1 MKKKQLSNLKAV
13 FFVFIFDIFVSF
25 LYIFSKLTFKM
36 LKIKEFQ
43 DDEYIFSNFVTNK
56 KVIVQKF

>member
-56 KVIVQKF
+56 KVIVQKL